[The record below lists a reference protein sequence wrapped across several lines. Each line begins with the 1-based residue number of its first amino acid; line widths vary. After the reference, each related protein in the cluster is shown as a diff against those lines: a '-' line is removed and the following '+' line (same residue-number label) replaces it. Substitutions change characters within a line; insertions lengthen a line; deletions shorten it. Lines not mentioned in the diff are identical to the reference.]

1 MHGMDVSLAY
11 RPGPVCGN
19 HPPRGI
25 PMANI
30 GVYSYEEYLRI
41 VESFHGSVAP
51 GLVVG
56 GFMVDLAMKRMPG
69 GILFDAICETTSCL
83 PDAVQLLTPCTIGN
97 GWLRVFNLG
106 RFALS
111 LYEKYEGE
119 GIRVFVDA
127 EKLGAWPEIK
137 SWLFKL
143 KPKAEQDKD
152 RLMSEIEGAGHSI
165 CGVQSVKVQTQF
177 LGKKNRGPIATC
189 ILCHEPYPARDGAI
203 CRACQGETP
212 YIPSA
217 SSDDRRDPLP
227 PLRAVPTE
235 KAVGKR
241 ALHDMTLIIPGVSK
255 GAAFTQGQQI
265 TIGDLCR
272 LQQMGR
278 SRVYVQEENHIHP
291 EWVHEND
298 AALAF
303 AKTMAGEGVTY
314 DEHPREGKINLIADR
329 DGLFVVQEDRLEQF
343 NMIRGVMCASRRAC
357 VVVKRDRPVA
367 ATRAIPLLLP
377 RTDFEK
383 ALTILDDGP
392 IFKVLPLRKA
402 RVGVLVTGTEVFQGL
417 IRDKFVPIITSKVEK
432 YGCGVVR
439 SLIVPDDR
447 SAIAD
452 GIGQMI
458 LQSGVDLIITTAGL
472 SVDPDD
478 VTRQGLVDAGV
489 TNMLYGAP
497 ILPGAMTLIARIGT
511 VQVMGVPACAL
522 YFKTTSLDLL
532 LPRMLANLEITRR
545 DLARLSHGA
554 FCLACKTCTFPK
566 CPFGG

>member
-1 MHGMDVSLAY
+1 
-11 RPGPVCGN
+11 
-19 HPPRGI
+19 
-25 PMANI
+25 MANI
-30 GVYSYEEYLRI
+30 GIYSYEEYLRL

-51 GLVVG
+51 GLVIG
-56 GFMVDLAMKRMPG
+56 GFMVDLARKRIPEG
-69 GILFDAICETTSCL
+69 VLFDAISETTACL

-111 LYEKYEGE
+111 LYDKYEGE
-119 GIRVFVDA
+119 GVRVFVDPD
-127 EKLGAWPEIK
+127 KLEPWPAIK

-143 KPKAEQDKD
+143 KPKKEQDKD
-152 RLMSEIEGAGHSI
+152 LLMSQIEQAGHSI
-165 CGVQSVKVQTQF
+165 CSLQSIKVQGRH
-177 LGKKNRGPIATC
+177 LGKKSRGRIATC

-212 YIPSA
+212 YVAFAPA
-217 SSDDRRDPLP
+217 DGQDQPELP
-227 PLRAVPTE
+227 PLKAVPAE
-235 KAVGKR
+235 EAVGKK

-255 GAAFTQGQQI
+255 GAAFSHGEKI
-265 TIGDLCR
+265 TVGDLCR

-278 SRVYVQEENHIHP
+278 QRVYVQEENSIPP

-303 AKTMAGEGVTY
+303 AKSMAGEGVTF
-314 DEHPREGKINLIADR
+314 EERPHEGKINLIADR
-329 DGLFVVQEDRLEQF
+329 DGLFVVREDRLEGF
-343 NMIRGVMCASRRAC
+343 NMIQGVMCASRRTC
-357 VVVKRDRPVA
+357 VIVERDRPVA

-377 RTDFEK
+377 RKDFER

-402 RVGVLVTGTEVFQGL
+402 RVGILVTGTEVFQGL
-417 IRDKFVPIITSKVEK
+417 IEDKFIPIITAKVEK
-432 YGCGVVR
+432 HGCSVVG
-439 SLIVPDDR
+439 SSVVPDDR
-447 SAIAD
+447 GAISE
-452 GIGQMI
+452 GIRQL
-458 LQSGVDLIITTAGL
+458 LQSGADLIVTTAGL

-478 VTRQGLVDAGV
+478 VTRQGLIDAGA

-497 ILPGAMTLIARIGT
+497 ILPGAMTLIARIGNA
-511 VQVMGVPACAL
+511 QVMGVPACAL
-522 YFKTTSLDLL
+522 FHKTTSLDLL

-545 DLARLSHGA
+545 DLAKLGHGA